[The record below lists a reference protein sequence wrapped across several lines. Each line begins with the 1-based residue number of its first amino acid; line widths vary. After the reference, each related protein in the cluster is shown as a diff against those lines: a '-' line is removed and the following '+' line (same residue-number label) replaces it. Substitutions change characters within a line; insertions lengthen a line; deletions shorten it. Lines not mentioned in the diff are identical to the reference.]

1 MIEPA
6 AAGQVSNDVPEP
18 PAPDGSRALAPDPDG
33 RQAADS
39 ALERAEPLDAPLL
52 DAYSRAVIGVVERV
66 APAVV
71 SLEVR
76 HRRGRAPGGGG
87 GSGSGFL
94 VTPDGYLLT
103 NSHVVAGAAS
113 IRVRTAAGEVSE
125 GRLVG
130 DDPATDLAVVHV
142 DPWRL
147 AATFA
152 PIAYVDLSAR
162 TPPRPG
168 QLAIAIGNPLGF
180 ESTVSTGVVSAL
192 GRSLRGRGGQ
202 LIDDVLQ
209 HTAPLN
215 PGNSGGPLLDSRGR
229 LLGVNTAII
238 ARSQGLG
245 FAVGVETA
253 AWVLSQLL
261 ATGRVRRG
269 WLGIGARR
277 RALDRR
283 LALAHQLGA
292 SAVEV
297 QSIEPQGPAARAG
310 LRDGDLLVGF
320 AGSPVT
326 SVDDLH
332 RLLRDWPAA
341 RGAELDVVR
350 RGQRLRLA
358 ITPAAAPGST

>member
-1 MIEPA
+1 MSAAVSLLSEDPDPAGQGAASSPSPA
-6 AAGQVSNDVPEP
+6 AD
-18 PAPDGSRALAPDPDG
+18 
-33 RQAADS
+33 DS
-39 ALERAEPLDAPLL
+39 PLF

-71 SLEVR
+71 SLEIR
-76 HRRGRAPGGGG
+76 QRRGRGNHKGGG

-113 IRVRTAAGEVSE
+113 IHVRTATGEIGE
-125 GRLVG
+125 GKLVG

-142 DPWRL
+142 EAWRL
-147 AATFA
+147 AAVGT
-152 PIAYVDLSAR
+152 PIAYVDLSSRAR
-162 TPPRPG
+162 PRPG

-215 PGNSGGPLLDSRGR
+215 PGNSGGPLLDSHGR

-245 FAVGVETA
+245 FAVGVEPA

-269 WLGIGARR
+269 WLGIGARFR
-277 RALDRR
+277 PLDRR
-283 LALAHQLGA
+283 LALAHQLGP
-292 SAVEV
+292 SAVEI
-297 QSIEPQGPAARAG
+297 QSVEAQGPAARAG
-310 LRDGDLLVGF
+310 LREGDLLVGF
-320 AGSPVT
+320 AGSPVH
-326 SVDDLH
+326 SIDDLH
-332 RLLRDWPAA
+332 RLLRDWPPA
-341 RGAELDVVR
+341 RSAELSLVR
-350 RGQRLRLA
+350 RGQRLAVA
-358 ITPAAAPGST
+358 ITPATAPVSA

>member
-1 MIEPA
+1 MS
-6 AAGQVSNDVPEP
+6 V
-18 PAPDGSRALAPDPDG
+18 LT
-33 RQAADS
+33 
-39 ALERAEPLDAPLL
+39 LAEPLSPEDHGGSALPARDDAPLF
-52 DAYSRAVIGVVERV
+52 DAYSRAVIGVVEQV

-71 SLEVR
+71 SLEVKQ
-76 HRRGRAPGGGG
+76 RRGRGNAGA
-87 GSGSGFL
+87 GSGFL

-103 NSHVVAGAAS
+103 NSHVVSGAAS
-113 IRVRTAAGEVSE
+113 IQVRTAAGEVSE

-142 DPWRL
+142 EPYRL
-147 AATFA
+147 AG
-152 PIAYVDLSAR
+152 PGVSISYVDLSRRAR
-162 TPPRPG
+162 PRPG

-215 PGNSGGPLLDSRGR
+215 PGNSGGPLLDSNGR

-261 ATGRVRRG
+261 ATGVVRRG
-269 WLGIGARR
+269 WLGIGGRGR
-277 RALDRR
+277 PLDRR
-283 LALAHQLGA
+283 LALAHQLGR

-297 QSIEPQGPAARAG
+297 QSVEAQGPAARAG

-320 AGSPVT
+320 AGAPVT
-326 SVDDLH
+326 SIDDLH
-332 RLLRDWPAA
+332 RLLRDWLPSKS
-341 RGAELDVVR
+341 AELVLLR
-350 RGQRLRLA
+350 RGQRMQLS
-358 ITPAAAPGST
+358 ITPATAPSR

>member
-1 MIEPA
+1 MSEPVGARLVA
-6 AAGQVSNDVPEP
+6 AAPEP
-18 PAPDGSRALAPDPDG
+18 PASSIGPAES
-33 RQAADS
+33 
-39 ALERAEPLDAPLL
+39 LERAEPLDAPLF
-52 DAYSRAVIGVVERV
+52 DAYSRAVISVVERV
-66 APAVV
+66 APAVM

-76 HRRGRAPGGGG
+76 QRRGRSQASGSQGAPA

-103 NSHVVAGAAS
+103 NSHVVAGASS
-113 IRVRTAAGEVSE
+113 IRVRTAAGEICE

-142 DPWRL
+142 EPARL
-147 AATFA
+147 AATGV
-152 PIAYVDLSAR
+152 PVAYVDLSAR

-261 ATGRVRRG
+261 ATGKVRRG
-269 WLGIGARR
+269 WLGIGARLR
-277 RALDRR
+277 VLDRR

-292 SAVEV
+292 SAVEI
-297 QSIEPQGPAARAG
+297 QSVEPKGPAARVG
-310 LRDGDLLVGF
+310 LRDGDLIVGF
-320 AGSPVT
+320 AGSSVG

-332 RLLRDWPAA
+332 RLLRDWPP
-341 RGAELDVVR
+341 GQSAELVLLR
-350 RGQRLRLA
+350 RGQRLGLSISPTSA
-358 ITPAAAPGST
+358 

>member
-1 MIEPA
+1 MSAALALTGEPDDASASGSSSSAPAPASSPA
-6 AAGQVSNDVPEP
+6 AL
-18 PAPDGSRALAPDPDG
+18 PDDALF
-33 RQAADS
+33 
-39 ALERAEPLDAPLL
+39 
-52 DAYSRAVIGVVERV
+52 DAYSRAVMGVVDAV

-76 HRRGRAPGGGG
+76 QRRGRSQNAGGAPGSGDGA
-87 GSGSGFL
+87 GSGFL

-103 NSHVVAGAAS
+103 NSHVVSGAAS
-113 IRVRTAAGEVSE
+113 IRVRNASGEVGE
-125 GRLVG
+125 GKLVG

-142 DPWRL
+142 EAWRM
-147 AATFA
+147 AAVGA
-152 PIAYVDLSAR
+152 PIPYIDLSTRAR
-162 TPPRPG
+162 PRPG
-168 QLAIAIGNPLGF
+168 QLVVAIGNPMGF

-253 AWVLSQLL
+253 AWVLSQILS
-261 ATGRVRRG
+261 TGRVRRG

-277 RALDRR
+277 RPLDRR

-292 SAVEV
+292 AAVEILSV
-297 QSIEPQGPAARAG
+297 EAQGPAARAG
-310 LRDGDLLVGF
+310 LRDGDLLVAF
-320 AGSPVT
+320 DDAPVT

-332 RLLRDWPAA
+332 RFLRDWPPAA
-341 RGAELDVVR
+341 RAQLTLLR
-350 RGQRLRLA
+350 RGQRLDVP
-358 ITPAAAPGST
+358 IYPAAPPGARP

>member
-1 MIEPA
+1 VTALTLAEDPGDDNPLPSA
-6 AAGQVSNDVPEP
+6 AAD
-18 PAPDGSRALAPDPDG
+18 
-33 RQAADS
+33 
-39 ALERAEPLDAPLL
+39 DAPLF
-52 DAYSRAVIGVVERV
+52 DAYSRAVIGVVEHV

-76 HRRGRAPGGGG
+76 QRRGRGNSGGGA
-87 GSGSGFL
+87 GSGFL

-103 NSHVVAGAAS
+103 NSHVVSGAVS
-113 IRVRTAAGEVSE
+113 IHVRTAAGEISE
-125 GRLVG
+125 GKLVG
-130 DDPATDLAVVHV
+130 DDPATDLAVIHV
-142 DPWRL
+142 EPSRL
-147 AATFA
+147 AGSGV
-152 PIAYVDLSAR
+152 PYVDLSRRAR
-162 TPPRPG
+162 PRPG

-215 PGNSGGPLLDSRGR
+215 PGNSGGPLLDSNGR

-253 AWVLSQLL
+253 AWVLSQIL

-269 WLGIGARR
+269 RLGIGGRTR
-277 RALDRR
+277 PLDRR
-283 LALAHQLGA
+283 LALAHHLGR

-297 QSIEPQGPAARAG
+297 QSVEAQGPAARVG
-310 LRDGDLLVGF
+310 LRDGDLIVGF
-320 AGSPVT
+320 AGAPVT
-326 SVDDLH
+326 SIDDLH
-332 RLLRDWPAA
+332 RLLRDWATA
-341 RGAELDVVR
+341 QSAELVLLR
-350 RGQRLRLA
+350 RGQQLQLA
-358 ITPAAAPGST
+358 ITPATAPVK

>member
-1 MIEPA
+1 MTLALAVGEPEEPA
-6 AAGQVSNDVPEP
+6 ATEGARADAAAPGDASGPGLPEGGAP
-18 PAPDGSRALAPDPDG
+18 PAP
-33 RQAADS
+33 ADDE
-39 ALERAEPLDAPLL
+39 LF
-52 DAYSRAVIGVVERV
+52 DAYSRAVVGVVSRV
-66 APAVV
+66 ASAVV
-71 SLEVR
+71 SLEVVGR
-76 HRRGRAPGGGG
+76 GGRGRPTGA
-87 GSGSGFL
+87 GSGFV

-103 NSHVVAGAAS
+103 NSHVVHQARS
-113 IRVRTAAGEVSE
+113 IRARTAAGEIGE

-142 DPWRL
+142 DVGRQSST
-147 AATFA
+147 AVGTIDVSRRA
-152 PIAYVDLSAR
+152 SA
-162 TPPRPG
+162 RPG

-192 GRSLRGRGGQ
+192 GRSLRGRGGR

-269 WLGIGARR
+269 WLGIGARPR
-277 RALDRR
+277 VIDRR
-283 LALAHQLGA
+283 LALAHQLPGT
-292 SAVEV
+292 AVEV
-297 QSIEPQGPAARAG
+297 LSVESGGPAARAG
-310 LRDGDLLVGF
+310 VREGDLLVGF
-320 AGSPVT
+320 AGAPVT
-326 SVDDLH
+326 GVDALH
-332 RLLRDWPAA
+332 RLLRDWPPAQ
-341 RGAELDVVR
+341 GAELVVVR
-350 RGQRLRLA
+350 RGQRLRVA
-358 ITPAAAPGST
+358 IVPIAAPPG

>member
-1 MIEPA
+1 MT
-6 AAGQVSNDVPEP
+6 
-18 PAPDGSRALAPDPDG
+18 AL
-33 RQAADS
+33 R
-39 ALERAEPLDAPLL
+39 LAEPIPLSESAASSPSSDGDAPLF
-52 DAYSRAVIGVVERV
+52 DAYSRAVIGVVEQV

-71 SLEVR
+71 SLEVKQ
-76 HRRGRAPGGGG
+76 RRGRGNPGA
-87 GSGSGFL
+87 GSGFL

-103 NSHVVAGAAS
+103 NSHVVSGSAT
-113 IRVRTAAGEVSE
+113 IQVRTAAGEVSE

-142 DPWRL
+142 EPSRL
-147 AATFA
+147 AGPGMA
-152 PIAYVDLSAR
+152 ISYVDLSKRAR
-162 TPPRPG
+162 PRPG

-215 PGNSGGPLLDSRGR
+215 PGNSGGPLLDSNGR

-269 WLGIGARR
+269 WLGIGGRGR
-277 RALDRR
+277 SLDRR
-283 LALAHQLGA
+283 LALAHQLGP

-297 QSIEPQGPAARAG
+297 QSVEAQGPADRAG
-310 LRDGDLLVGF
+310 LREGDLLVAF
-320 AGSPVT
+320 AGAPVT
-326 SVDDLH
+326 SIDDLH
-332 RLLRDWPAA
+332 RLLRDWLPSKSAV
-341 RGAELDVVR
+341 LVLLR
-350 RGQRLRLA
+350 RGQRVQLE
-358 ITPAAAPGST
+358 ISPATAPVK